1 MIGWQGGHSKD
12 RLAGFLLLSAMFHG
26 LLLAGHGFGRT
37 PDHAFQ
43 SSALEVR
50 LQTARRPDSGVDAP
64 AATDRFATLPL
75 PPSGLAAGGG
85 EAGAR
90 PDHRQ
95 ALTFAWEASV
105 GDHYFLAAELDEQ
118 PHPMQ
123 DVRPSYP
130 AHAMAHDLE
139 GWVRLLLLIDETG
152 QVRQLAVID
161 ASPHGIFDEAALNA
175 FRFVP
180 FSPAKRAGLPV
191 KSRILLNVDFSL
203 LSQAP
208 GLPGNPRNFP
218 PSSPRDPA

>member
-1 MIGWQGGHSKD
+1 MNRWQGGHSKD

-26 LLLAGHGFGRT
+26 LLLAGPGSRRT
-37 PDHAFQ
+37 PDHVVQ
-43 SSALEVR
+43 PSVLEVR
-50 LQTARRPDSGVDAP
+50 LDAARSDDSGAP
-64 AATDRFATLPL
+64 VPVATDPFATRPL
-75 PPSGLAAGGG
+75 SGLVAEGG
-85 EAGAR
+85 EADAR

-95 ALTFAWEASV
+95 APTFAREARV
-105 GDHYFLAAELDEQ
+105 EDHYFLSDELDEQ

-139 GWVRLLLLIDETG
+139 GRVRLLLLIDETG

-180 FSPAKRAGLPV
+180 FSPAKRAGLAV

-208 GLPGNPRNFP
+208 GLPGSPRNSP
-218 PSSPRDPA
+218 PSSLPDPA